1 MDEAWLA
8 LSPSCDDEQRWQQ
21 TNRGE
26 PASAREPRA
35 ATLYSVG
42 PAWGPDHEAAM
53 RFSSEAPR
61 HRASA
66 AGCRNCIRVG
76 NLRRGDHAAIARMRT
91 PSGIT
96 PVVTIRHIA
105 MSSLRA
111 RATIMVV
118 LRAPC
123 LPSVRVRYHCA
134 NALSFWNRRNRQAS
148 WIRPRRTRALPALA
162 KPFSRRLAPLSSG
175 EPVRPA

>member
-61 HRASA
+61 QRAHSHHGVTSQAMRRVATTSDRHQRPAAPAQPDAETVFVSAIFAGAITLRSPACARRLVSA
-66 AGCRNCIRVG
+66 ARPVCRVLG
-76 NLRRGDHAAIARMRT
+76 VT
-91 PSGIT
+91 P
-96 PVVTIRHIA
+96 A
-105 MSSLRA
+105 
-111 RATIMVV
+111 
-118 LRAPC
+118 
-123 LPSVRVRYHCA
+123 
-134 NALSFWNRRNRQAS
+134 
-148 WIRPRRTRALPALA
+148 
-162 KPFSRRLAPLSSG
+162 
-175 EPVRPA
+175 